1 MHQCLSVVEIARLIV
16 EATVN
21 LRDPSAVSLACTC
34 RDFEAAVM
42 EILWGSHQTDLVDLL
57 RCFPNEVWEIR
68 ELDSG
73 KLYFV
78 WTRLSP
84 WCNLTNVDPRP
95 FVLSYL

>member
-1 MHQCLSVVEIARLIV
+1 MHHCLSLVEIVRLV
-16 EATVN
+16 GEATVS
-21 LRDPSAVSLACTC
+21 LRDSSAVSLACTC
-34 RDFEAAVM
+34 RNFEAAVM
-42 EILWGSHQTDLVDLL
+42 EILWGSYQTDLVDLL

-84 WCNLTNVDPRP
+84 
-95 FVLSYL
+95 